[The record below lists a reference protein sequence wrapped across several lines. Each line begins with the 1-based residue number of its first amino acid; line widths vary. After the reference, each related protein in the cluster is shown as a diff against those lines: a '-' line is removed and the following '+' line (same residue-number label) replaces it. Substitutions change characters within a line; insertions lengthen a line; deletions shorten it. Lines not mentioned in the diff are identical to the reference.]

1 MQAAWKNLYWRELR
15 SYFNTPIG
23 YVFAVICLLLN
34 FSFFFL
40 GIFDIVPAFW
50 RASEATIRGYMT
62 LLPVTFILFVP
73 AITMRIWAEE
83 RKSGTIELLS
93 TLPLR
98 DIELVG
104 AKFLAALSFVAGLIF
119 ASLPLALNVALIG
132 DNFDWGALLAM
143 YLGSVLM
150 AGAYVSAG
158 MVISALT
165 REQIVA
171 FILISVMSLLMFLLN
186 FYIISQHAGGFARV
200 LGFLSFSYHYDSFTR
215 GLIEFSDVFYF
226 LSFTALMLSLNIWIL
241 RRER

>member
-1 MQAAWKNLYWRELR
+1 MQAAWKILYWREVR

-23 YVFAVICLLLN
+23 YVFAVICLFLN
-34 FSFFFL
+34 FAFFFL

-50 RASEATIRGYMT
+50 RANEATIRGYLT

-93 TLPLR
+93 TLPFR
-98 DIELVG
+98 DIELVL
-104 AKFLAALSFVAGLIF
+104 AKFLAALSYVAGLVL
-119 ASLPLALNVALIG
+119 ASLPLALSVALIG
-132 DNFDWGALLAM
+132 SNFDWGALLAM
-143 YLGSVLM
+143 YTGSILM

-171 FILISVMSLLMFLLN
+171 FILICVMSLAMFLIN
-186 FYIISQHAGGFARV
+186 FYIISQHAGSFAQV
-200 LGFLSFSYHYDSFTR
+200 IGFLSFSYHYESFAR
-215 GLIEFSDVFYF
+215 GLVQFSDVFYF
-226 LSFTALMLSLNIWIL
+226 ASFTALMLGLNIWIL